1 LAEVAH
7 NNQLV
12 FHLMMTTMDDDD
24 NIRQQGRQFIQ
35 QWGWRAMLVIYLEV
49 LGRSAMAAEVV
60 RWNIT
65 INFIQTDETTMD
77 DDDNK

>member
-1 LAEVAH
+1 MAKVAH

-24 NIRQQGRQFIQ
+24 DIQRRGRQFIQ
-35 QWGWRAMLVIYLEV
+35 RWRWRAMLATYLAA

-65 INFIQTDETTMD
+65 INFFQTDETTMD

>member
-1 LAEVAH
+1 
-7 NNQLV
+7 
-12 FHLMMTTMDDDD
+12 
-24 NIRQQGRQFIQ
+24 
-35 QWGWRAMLVIYLEV
+35 MLVIYLAV

-77 DDDNK
+77 NDDNK